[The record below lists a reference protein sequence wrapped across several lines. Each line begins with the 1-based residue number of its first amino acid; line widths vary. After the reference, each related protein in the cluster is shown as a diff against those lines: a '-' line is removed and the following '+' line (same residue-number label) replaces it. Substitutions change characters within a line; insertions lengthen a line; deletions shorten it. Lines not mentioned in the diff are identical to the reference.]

1 MLKNLLKINIF
12 SKNVPIPMFSL
23 SKKFLCQTGCTQYI
37 FVTFD
42 SVHKLSAQKNRKIK
56 LKNINKK
63 NTVSKGYRLKPA
75 THKLIK
81 KVQRL
86 LNTSQDTVI
95 STAVKNLANKFRS
108 NNKESNLLNNSIIKI
123 NKGNTTK

>member
-1 MLKNLLKINIF
+1 
-12 SKNVPIPMFSL
+12 MFSL